1 MPGMLSIIRIFDIS
15 LAKSPFFLSQLV
27 WKLCNPHMRTD
38 PPSQFVMREFVKSH
52 IILSLYPLVLPLS
65 NLICKNYTHVVV
77 QIRRIAASNRS
88 SLIKKRKILWKGNFI
103 HNKEIISTLVSFY
116 SIFKPTT
123 INTQQSIWTINFW
136 KRIALES
143 YKRYF
148 SVTFL

>member
-1 MPGMLSIIRIFDIS
+1 MPGMLSIIRMFDIF
-15 LAKSPFFLSQLV
+15 LAKSPFFHSQLV
-27 WKLCNPHMRTD
+27 WKLCNPHMGTD

-103 HNKEIISTLVSFY
+103 HNKAIISTLVSSGQLLY
-116 SIFKPTT
+116 LQTYNNKYTT
-123 INTQQSIWTINFW
+123 INLDD
-136 KRIALES
+136 K
-143 YKRYF
+143 
-148 SVTFL
+148 